1 MVQEAVNELQSI
13 SPETDNWS
21 PNINLGFPIN
31 ISDNYINDTNQRL
44 SFIEKYQILKA
55 WMNLKN

>member
-1 MVQEAVNELQSI
+1 MSCKIYHLS
-13 SPETDNWS
+13 SDNWS

-55 WMNLKN
+55 